1 MDENPWV
8 RRATHAALFLPLP
21 LHPLHPDRE
30 GTPTMQW
37 LNRISVAAKLA
48 LIVGVALLALAA
60 VGAGGLVSLRAAGA
74 TTLAVMNT
82 ELEAVE
88 KLGAARASVGNLRR
102 FEKDIFLNLGEEAAF
117 DSYLQR
123 WRKEGDA
130 AKALMNAGQAVL
142 GDAERERIATLQR
155 GLENYRQGFEG
166 LVQRIAV
173 GQLNDPWAANK
184 AMEPMKGDVRA
195 MDKALEELG
204 GAVDTRLKARQ
215 TEIAAA
221 TQRQFVIGLAA
232 FAAAAT
238 LLTVMAWAIGRG
250 ITRPLAAAAAALD
263 RVASGDLSQAIVAR
277 GNDEVAAMTQRLAG
291 MQDALRQVAA
301 SIQIS
306 ADGVATASVQ
316 IAGSSVDLSSRSEQQ
331 AARLQQTA
339 ASMSQLSDAVR
350 ASAGTAQQASAL
362 AAGASEVARRGSEL
376 VAQVVATMSEIQVSS
391 RRIADII
398 GTIDGIAFQT
408 NILALNAAVE
418 AARAGEQGR
427 GFAVV
432 ASEVRGLAG
441 RSAAAARE
449 IKTLIAASVE
459 RVDSGSAVVDATGR
473 TMAEVVA
480 QVQQV
485 TALIAQLSA
494 TAGEQSR
501 GIEQIGQAVTQLD
514 GMTQQNAALVQ
525 ESAAAADG
533 LKTQAVR
540 LAEAAA
546 VFRLA

>member
-1 MDENPWV
+1 
-8 RRATHAALFLPLP
+8 
-21 LHPLHPDRE
+21 
-30 GTPTMQW
+30 MQW
-37 LNRISVAAKLA
+37 LNRISVATKLA

-60 VGAGGLVSLRAAGA
+60 VGGGGLVSLRAAGA

-88 KLGAARASVGNLRR
+88 QLGKARASVGNLRR
-102 FEKDIFLNLGEEAAF
+102 YEKDMFLNLGDEAAF
-117 DSYLQR
+117 DGYLQR
-123 WRKEGDA
+123 WRKEGDV
-130 AKALMNAGQAVL
+130 AKALMSASQAVL
-142 GDAERERIATLQR
+142 GDAERERIAAMQR
-155 GLENYRQGFEG
+155 GLDNYRKGFEG
-166 LVQRIAV
+166 LVLRIGT

-184 AMEPMKGDVRA
+184 AMEPLKGDVRA
-195 MDKALEELG
+195 MDKMLEELG
-204 GAVDTRLKARQ
+204 SAVDTRVKARQ
-215 TEIAAA
+215 AEIVAA
-221 TQRQFVIGLAA
+221 TQRNFVIGLAA
-232 FAAAAT
+232 FAAAA
-238 LLTVMAWAIGRG
+238 LMLTAMAWAIGRG

-263 RVASGDLSQAIVAR
+263 RVAGGDLSQPIAAS
-277 GNDEVAAMTQRLAG
+277 GSDEVAGMTQRLAG
-291 MQDALRQVAA
+291 MQEALRQVAA

-306 ADGVATASVQ
+306 ADGVATASTQ

-331 AARLQQTA
+331 AASLQQTA

-350 ASAGTAQQASAL
+350 ASAGTAQQASTL
-362 AAGASEVARRGSEL
+362 ASGASEVARRGGEL
-376 VAQVVATMSEIQVSS
+376 VAQVVATMHEIQASS

-432 ASEVRGLAG
+432 ASEVRSLAG
-441 RSAAAARE
+441 RSATAARE
-449 IKTLIAASVE
+449 IKSLIAASVE
-459 RVDSGSAVVDATGR
+459 RVDNGSAVVDATGR
-473 TMAEVVA
+473 TMAEVVD

-514 GMTQQNAALVQ
+514 GMTQQNAALVE

-533 LKTQAVR
+533 LKTQAAR
-540 LAEAAA
+540 LAEAAS